1 MRRTTFACSALLVS
15 AASLAQPKPVN
26 VDISGERVGQE
37 SQTFLSA
44 VGNWVVAEDGGRKVL
59 LVDGRE
65 WKRGQPSVGLAEK
78 ARALYGAR
86 HEEFL
91 DRVKA
96 FAYFPI
102 TVAKGFD
109 DFREGEIAM
118 RFKLLDGQLD
128 QCAGILFD
136 LKPNGDYLTVRYNKK
151 DVNVV
156 LWTFNEGKR
165 KFVKKGPEDVALPMK
180 EWHALKIVVKGTSLT
195 AYLDEK
201 LYLEYTLPQP
211 VSGKIG
217 LWSKT
222 DSVAEFDGFM
232 VTPKAP

>member
-1 MRRTTFACSALLVS
+1 VKKPTLTS
-15 AASLAQPKPVN
+15 AALVVSFAALAQPKPVP
-26 VDISGERVGQE
+26 VDISGEKAGQE
-37 SQTFLSA
+37 SGTFLSA

-65 WKRGQPSVGLAEK
+65 WKRGQPSVGLAET

-102 TVAKGFD
+102 TVAKGFG

-136 LKPNGDYLTVRYNKK
+136 LKPNGDYLTVRYNRK

-180 EWHALKIVVKGTSLT
+180 EWHALKIAVKGTALT
-195 AYLDEK
+195 AFLDDK
-201 LYLEYTLPQP
+201 LSLEYTLPQP

-222 DSVAEFDGFM
+222 DSVTEFDAFT